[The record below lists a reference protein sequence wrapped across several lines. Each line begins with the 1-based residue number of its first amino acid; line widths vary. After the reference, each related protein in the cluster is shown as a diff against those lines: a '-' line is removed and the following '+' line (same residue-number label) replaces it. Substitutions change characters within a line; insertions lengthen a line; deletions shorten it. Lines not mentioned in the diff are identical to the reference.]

1 MDIEIDFDKLM
12 RKHKIKKIS
21 DKIWNLIREVV
32 DICEKKYDKDFTKS
46 EKEQREWNQKL
57 LRN

>member
-32 DICEKKYDKDFTKS
+32 DICEKKYDKDFAKS
-46 EKEQREWNQKL
+46 VL
-57 LRN
+57 S